1 MVCEVVTGMED
12 EKDDGSHHQG
22 THIDAAISNT
32 GMPQ

>member
-12 EKDDGSHHQG
+12 ENDDGSHHQG
-22 THIDAAISNT
+22 THMDAAIPDM